1 MFSIYGIS
9 GQVFNGTLEEMD
21 RVYAANRSR
30 PVHAIAKDGDELEI
44 GVAAGSNPSTG
55 ACEMS

>member
-9 GQVFNGTLEEMD
+9 GQVFNGTLEQMN
-21 RVYAANRSR
+21 RVYSTSRSR
-30 PVHAIAKDGDELEI
+30 PVRAIAKDGDELGI

>member
-1 MFSIYGIS
+1 MFSTYGIS

-21 RVYAANRSR
+21 RVYSTSRSR
-30 PVHAIAKDGDELEI
+30 PVRAIAKDGDELGI

>member
-30 PVHAIAKDGDELEI
+30 PVHAIAKDGDELGI
-44 GVAAGSNPSTG
+44 GVAAGSNPSAG